1 MNSIILL
8 SIELLI
14 CLVTTIILY
23 IKYKEEGIYSYI
35 IIAFIL
41 SSIMSLK
48 TINILNFDTN
58 LGIVP
63 FVSIFPA
70 ANILIQKKGP
80 EDQKNLIMILLSAS
94 LTAFIIMY
102 LGSKLNNSDI
112 NLFTSA
118 SYDNLFSI
126 DNLRLFFANIVTIL
140 YTLLL
145 NSKLYAYLK
154 KTQNNILVSNLFSSI
169 IINFLASILF
179 CIIGYTFIKEP
190 IDIIKFIMIRY
201 LVSLIVGL
209 SGTISIYISKYIK

>member
-1 MNSIILL
+1 M
-8 SIELLI
+8 
-14 CLVTTIILY
+14 
-23 IKYKEEGIYSYI
+23 
-35 IIAFIL
+35 FF
-41 SSIMSLK
+41 
-48 TINILNFDTN
+48 NILNFDTN

-209 SGTISIYISKYIK
+209 SGTISIYFSKYIT

>member
-1 MNSIILL
+1 MNNIILL